1 MEPTT
6 ATKQNRYNETFIYMI
21 EHPDIEDVYI
31 NFTTQKLSHRRAK
44 HMEQYKKFIND
55 GIGANRPEYKF
66 FEKPNFTIN
75 LLERVNI
82 SSIEE
87 AKARIHH
94 YKKLVTT
101 RNTTNTTN

>member
-55 GIGANRPEYKF
+55 GI
-66 FEKPNFTIN
+66 
-75 LLERVNI
+75 
-82 SSIEE
+82 
-87 AKARIHH
+87 
-94 YKKLVTT
+94 
-101 RNTTNTTN
+101 